1 MQNVYVFPALA
12 ALLCG
17 GCMTT
22 SVADHSG
29 PQTES
34 IMIHSKDGK
43 LFAQVGRTKLEVHD
57 CSDAILRCIQVH
69 NAFAFVYPRKC
80 PYGGRYHDLRWK
92 QNGIETFL
100 STPYPDLALP
110 AGVYMS
116 TLSDKVSYD
125 YDTKNGLTRIIVAR
139 HPISS
144 NNYNRGQYEH
154 SYRVAFQVKYLNN
167 FICD

>member
-1 MQNVYVFPALA
+1 
-12 ALLCG
+12 
-17 GCMTT
+17 MTT